1 MFLSIGWI
9 LMSYLIGSVP
19 FGLVVAKAVCGV
31 DPRLEGSRN
40 TGATNVSRLCGTKY
54 GLSVL
59 ALDLLKGWAPAAGAM
74 AFSDSW
80 FFLSLVG
87 LAAIIGH
94 TNSPFLSGKGGKG
107 VATTIGVF
115 LALTPSALIISVLCC
130 VAAITISGY
139 VSLGSL
145 TLGSALPVFT
155 LLTGKV
161 GFLPVTLLVAVIIYW
176 KHRENIRRLATGQEN
191 PWRKKKTQ
199 EKA

>member
-19 FGLVVAKAVCGV
+19 FGLVMAKAVCGV

-40 TGATNVSRLCGTKY
+40 TGATNVSRLCGTRY
-54 GLSVL
+54 GLVVL

-74 AFSDSW
+74 TFSDNW

-94 TNSPFLSGKGGKG
+94 ISSPFLSGKGGKG

-145 TLGSALPVFT
+145 TLGAALPLFT
-155 LLTGKV
+155 LLTGKI
-161 GFLPVTLLVAVIIYW
+161 GFLPVTLLVAVLIYW

-199 EKA
+199 GQA

>member
-9 LMSYLIGSVP
+9 LMTYLIGSVP
-19 FGLVVAKAVCGV
+19 FGLLVAKVVCGV

-40 TGATNVSRLCGTKY
+40 TGATNVSRLCGTRY
-54 GLSVL
+54 GLAVL
-59 ALDLLKGWAPAAGAM
+59 ALDLLKGWAPAAAAM
-74 AFSDSW
+74 TFSDGW

-87 LAAIIGH
+87 LAAIVGH

-115 LALTPSALIISVLCC
+115 LALTPSALIFSALCC
-130 VAAITISGY
+130 VAVITITGY

-145 TLGSALPVFT
+145 TLGAALPVFT
-155 LLTGKV
+155 LLTGRIGFVPITVLV
-161 GFLPVTLLVAVIIYW
+161 GIVIYW

-191 PWRKKKTQ
+191 PWRKKPGT
-199 EKA
+199 AV